1 MTPFNISF
9 PTFFQWWKIHVFPC
23 NFLINKDRSLG
34 NVASERRFQELSKP
48 LIFFE
53 NQLNLGWDM
62 SKDSYASENWWH
74 FFIIFKKWII
84 HVFPCNFLMNKDRC
98 LGNVASESRFQELS
112 KPLIFFENR
121 FNFGWDI
128 SLGRWFYTYGQGRT
142 NNWNQRDATIANSL
156 STAWQKKIG
165 WNDVLSSYFSERLSW
180 WDREIHSFIALSLS
194 LYLSTRAWWIA
205 W

>member
-1 MTPFNISF
+1 M
-9 PTFFQWWKIHVFPC
+9 
-23 NFLINKDRSLG
+23 NKDRSLG
-34 NVASERRFQELSKP
+34 NVASESRFQELPKP

-84 HVFPCNFLMNKDRC
+84 HVFPCNFLMNKDRS

-128 SLGRWFYTYGQGRT
+128 SLGRWFHTFGQGR
-142 NNWNQRDATIANSL
+142 IPECNSE
-156 STAWQKKIG
+156 SGCSFFT
-165 WNDVLSSYFSERLSW
+165 RLSW
-180 WDREIHSFIALSLS
+180 TWMTFCGQSWPKQCTMLSQAAIL
-194 LYLSTRAWWIA
+194 AIA
-205 W
+205 WCIIVRK